1 MSFVENEGV
10 NRVQQAASERDAAR
24 AAKRA
29 ADTEHFAAQIAR
41 QRERYAAA
49 YSRCGDGA
57 RQEAARAICVGAAVF
72 ESDAK
77 RMPMRAKRVI
87 ELLKHAVFML
97 DPKAPA

>member
-1 MSFVENEGV
+1 MSSFARAEE
-10 NRVQQAASERDAAR
+10 QAKSDRDAAA

-29 ADTEHFAAQIAR
+29 FDAALYASQIAR

-49 YSRCGDGA
+49 YSRCKDGA
-57 RQEAARAICVGAAVF
+57 RQEAARAICVGAAIF

-77 RMPMRAKRVI
+77 RMPSRAKRVVD
-87 ELLKHAVFML
+87 LLKQAVFML